1 MYQII
6 TYSHILKSKKAGI
19 LYPSTKD
26 TMYEIQGMLDGFG
39 GEIFKQSLLIP
50 QNCKSYS
57 QFVEQI
63 KQSEIQFLEQLGAE
77 AR

>member
-1 MYQII
+1 
-6 TYSHILKSKKAGI
+6 
-19 LYPSTKD
+19 
-26 TMYEIQGMLDGFG
+26 MYEIQGMLDGFG